1 MSTAMRI
8 VFTMLVLL
16 AVGEAANVYQTL
28 YIDKILPYPESS
40 KPVISANSSFPGP
53 LIEAYHGDTLVIKV
67 INRLSVATTMHW
79 HGLYQIG
86 TPDMDGAVGA
96 TQCAIPPG
104 GNFTYIFKADPP
116 GTAWYHGHMFEQ
128 YTDGLFGPLIIRRQ
142 VEPNHEQYD
151 TEQLFVISDWYNY
164 PARGKLT
171 NWYLSSSN
179 PDGIEP
185 LPDATVVNGKF
196 TKSLFISA
204 SRSSRIRFR
213 VINAASLSMYK
224 ISIDG
229 LPLHVIELDQQ
240 DTVPYN
246 VSSFALNVAQ
256 RVSFYIDLRELDSMY
271 GPSSFSSTN
280 SIFIRI
286 EAMTDMYPVDIL
298 NYVAPYA
305 TQRYAHPTFFN
316 PLYLA
321 ILSLDSTNSMPI
333 YEPRDPTPILSMAN
347 LPSDTNM
354 LAARPFNQSN
364 YVIPNATHY
373 VNLVAKFA
381 LDDTGINRGYINDAT
396 YAFLG
401 NYTRVKPTLI
411 VGIKPVKKEPL
422 LHQMAT
428 RPNTLDLPSPRIQP
442 GSPLPTIQ
450 NNGYGNYLIPYGAVV
465 DIFLN
470 NTDGGEHPFHLHGSS
485 FWVIS
490 TSEYP
495 TAENLYSRAYI
506 KRDVV
511 SVPAVGWAKIRFVAD
526 NPGAWMFHCHIEWH
540 MAAGLMLTFIVSPN
554 QLLAQGYTI
563 SNSQIDLCNAA

>member
-1 MSTAMRI
+1 
-8 VFTMLVLL
+8 
-16 AVGEAANVYQTL
+16 
-28 YIDKILPYPESS
+28 
-40 KPVISANSSFPGP
+40 
-53 LIEAYHGDTLVIKV
+53 
-67 INRLSVATTMHW
+67 MHW

-96 TQCAIPPG
+96 TQCAIPAG

-116 GTAWYHGHMFEQ
+116 GTAWYHGHMLEQ

-142 VEPNHEQYD
+142 FEPNREQYD
-151 TEQLFVISDWYNY
+151 TEQLLMVSDWYNY
-164 PARGKLT
+164 IARGKLT
-171 NWYLSSSN
+171 SWYLSSNN

-196 TKSLFISA
+196 TKSLLIPA
-204 SRSSRIRFR
+204 TRSSRIRFR

-224 ISIDG
+224 VSIDG
-229 LPLHVIELDQQ
+229 LPLHIIELDQQ
-240 DTVPYN
+240 DMVPYN
-246 VSSFALNVAQ
+246 VSSFVINVAQ
-256 RVSFYIDLRELDSMY
+256 RVSFYIDLRELDSIY
-271 GPSSFSSTN
+271 SQLGISSTN
-280 SIFIRI
+280 SIFIRF

-298 NYVAPYA
+298 NYIPPYA
-305 TQRYAHPTFFN
+305 IQRYAYPTFFN

-321 ILSLDSTNSMPI
+321 ILSLDLTNSIPI
-333 YEPRDPTPILSMAN
+333 YEPRDPAPTLPTVN
-347 LPSDTNM
+347 LHSDTNM

-373 VNLVAKFA
+373 LNLVVKFA
-381 LDDTGINRGYINDAT
+381 LDNTGINRGYMNDVT
-396 YAFLG
+396 YAFQG
-401 NYTRVKPTLI
+401 NFTRVKPTLI

-428 RPNTLDLPSPRIQP
+428 RPNTLGLPSPRIQA

-450 NNGYGNYLIPYGAVV
+450 NDGYGNYLIPYGAVV
-465 DIFLN
+465 DIFIN

-485 FWVIS
+485 FWIIS
-490 TSEYP
+490 TSEYAA
-495 TAENLYSRAYI
+495 AENLYRQAYI

-511 SVPAVGWAKIRFVAD
+511 SVPGGGWAKIRFVAD

-540 MAAGLMLTFIVSPN
+540 MAAGLMLTFIVSPI

-563 SNSQIDLCNAA
+563 SNSQLDLCNAA